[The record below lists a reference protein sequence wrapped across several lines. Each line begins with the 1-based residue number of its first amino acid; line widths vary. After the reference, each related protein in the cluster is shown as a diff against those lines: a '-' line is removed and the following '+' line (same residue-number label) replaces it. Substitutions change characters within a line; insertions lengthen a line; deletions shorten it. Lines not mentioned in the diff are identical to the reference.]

1 MAMEMENI
9 ENYTEG
15 LPVLESI
22 YEEPQYKEST
32 LYQEYKNSI
41 ANGRWAV
48 PTKNYKNLTL
58 SISAAIQEVIMTN
71 DADKTAEIMQRYQD
85 EYNAEYAGE

>member
-1 MAMEMENI
+1 MKSRSIKNLHFI
-9 ENYTEG
+9 RSIKTV
-15 LPVLESI
+15 LPTADG
-22 YEEPQYKEST
+22 QFR
-32 LYQEYKNSI
+32 Q
-41 ANGRWAV
+41 
-48 PTKNYKNLTL
+48 KNYKNLTL